1 MSAPRRTEDALVD
14 VAEVHAAARCLIA
27 RMRGQATGQHPA
39 RCAWC
44 SWPEPELR
52 AMVQGFVDWAGPNDR
67 DGVPSRHALRVW
79 TELPPA
85 ERERRIRD
93 AAALPAEPAGDVMAA
108 TPAAARDEEALS
120 WLL

>member
-1 MSAPRRTEDALVD
+1 MTEPRRTEDVLVD
-14 VAEVHAAARCLIA
+14 IAEAIAAGRCLAARI
-27 RMRGQATGQHPA
+27 RGQATGQHPA

-44 SWPEPELR
+44 SWPEAALQ
-52 AMVQGFVDWAGPNDR
+52 AMAEEFAADWHYGR

-79 TELPPA
+79 TELPAA

-93 AAALPAEPAGDVMAA
+93 AAALPAEPAADVMAA

-120 WLL
+120 WL